1 MYRSGLAAFNKRKNS
16 KSGIYSFENRPAK
29 LSDDLEA
36 GFKTNKTAWDFFI
49 SQATSYKKMVIFWIM
64 SAKQEKTRLARLEKL
79 ISACEKLTR
88 LTFM

>member
-1 MYRSGLAAFNKRKNS
+1 MSPMGLAAFNKRKNS

-36 GFKTNKTAWDFFI
+36 GFKINKTAWDFFI
-49 SQATSYKKMVIFWIM
+49 SQAPSYKKMVTFWIM
-64 SAKQEKTRLARLEKL
+64 SARQEKTRLARLEKL
-79 ISACEKLTR
+79 IIASEKQIR